1 MLKNKKMS
9 TMITTSVSLVAAIS
23 IICLFILANYNMSVA
38 MRKTAMNNMKTSLE
52 AREKIV
58 EQYVKDSESLLV
70 AYSKAPVVREVL
82 KNPTNKKLLEKA
94 QKYTTEYYS
103 KLDRWEGVYIS
114 RWSDTYVY
122 AHSNPKVLGITF
134 REGDAL
140 KQLQDAMKSADN
152 VLNNGVIVSP
162 TSKKLI
168 LSTYLPIYD
177 TDGTTPLGFVGGG
190 PYADGLKEVLDSL
203 QVDGLDNAEFAMIN
217 TETKMHIFNRD
228 AKKMATEIKDPQY
241 LAIVDKLQQNP
252 EQKTGSVE
260 YTAEDGET
268 HVAVYRAVSDRG
280 WAVVMSDSKSE
291 IYQMASQNMIML
303 GGVCIIAF
311 LLITILAWIVVKK
324 KTKPLNYVEK
334 SIVQL
339 SELNL
344 AQSRQLAPFI
354 GRRNEI
360 GNIASALDSLYDVFQ
375 SIIKTLRECT
385 SSLNVASGTMND
397 ASSTLL
403 SGVEDNAATTEELA
417 ASIVTTNGAIE
428 VANKEIAQISELV
441 NKVKKKVELGEERS
455 SSLMSMS
462 EEMKELA
469 NNSLQETDEKMNEN
483 RRAIED
489 AMKELHT
496 LTRINDMVAQIIDIS
511 DQTNLLSLNAS
522 IEAARAGEAG
532 RGFAVVAEEIG
543 NLASNSSE
551 AAAQIQN
558 ICAETNSYIE
568 RIQNCFQNMVT
579 FMTDDVEKRLQS
591 LSSYANESNVSVES
605 VQGIMLEIQEASS
618 IFAESITKLR
628 GQLDTVQISSNEN
641 ELGVQ
646 GIVEKNE
653 QTSETAEVLVDVVKE
668 NKHNAE
674 SIQTIVSRFSK

>member
-9 TMITTSVSLVAAIS
+9 TVITTSVSLVAAIS
-23 IICLFILANYNMSVA
+23 IICLFIVANYNMSVA

-70 AYSKAPVVREVL
+70 AYSKAPIVREVL

-140 KQLQDAMKSADN
+140 KQLQDAMKSADD

-268 HVAVYRAVSDRG
+268 HVAVYRAVPDRG

-291 IYQMASQNMIML
+291 IYQTASQNMIML

-324 KTKPLNYVEK
+324 KTKPLNYIEK

-568 RIQNCFQNMVT
+568 RIQSCFQNMVT

>member
-354 GRRNEI
+354 GRKNEI

-568 RIQNCFQNMVT
+568 RIQSCFQNMVT

>member
-324 KTKPLNYVEK
+324 KTKPLNYIEK

-568 RIQNCFQNMVT
+568 RIQSCFQNMVT

>member
-9 TMITTSVSLVAAIS
+9 TVITISVSIVAAIS
-23 IICLFILANYNMSVA
+23 IVCLFFVANYNMSTA
-38 MRKTAMNNMKTSLE
+38 MRETAMNNMKTSLE
-52 AREKIV
+52 AREQIV
-58 EQYVKDSESLLV
+58 EQYVKDSEALLV
-70 AYSKAPVVREVL
+70 AYSQAPIVAEVV
-82 KNPTNKKLLEKA
+82 KNPTDKKLLEKA
-94 QKYTTEYYS
+94 QKFTTDYYG

-122 AHSNPKVLGITF
+122 AHSNPKALGITF

-140 KQLQDAMKSADN
+140 KALQDSMTKAN
-152 VLNNGVIVSP
+152 GILNNGVLVSP

-168 LSTYLPIYD
+168 LSAYLPIYD
-177 TDGTTPLGFVGGG
+177 TDGKTPIGFVGGG
-190 PYADGLKEVLDSL
+190 PYAETLKEVLDSM
-203 QVDGLDNAEFAMIN
+203 QVEGLKNAEFAMIN
-217 TETKMHIFNRD
+217 TETKTHIFNRD
-228 AKKMATEIKDPQY
+228 AKKMAAEIKDEQY
-241 LAIVDKLQQNP
+241 LAVIDQLQKNP
-252 EQKTGSVE
+252 EKKSGSVE
-260 YTAEDGET
+260 YIAADGAE
-268 HVAVYRAVSDRG
+268 HVAVYRAVGDRG

-291 IYQMASQNMIML
+291 IYQMANQNKIML
-303 GGVCIIAF
+303 GSICVIAF
-311 LLITILAWIVVKK
+311 LLITILAWLVVKK
-324 KTKPLNYVEK
+324 NTKPLKLVEQ

-344 AQSRQLAPFI
+344 AESAKLVPYA
-354 GRRNEI
+354 GHKNEV
-360 GNIASALDSLYDVFQ
+360 GHIATALDSLYEVFRNIVQ
-375 SIIKTLRECT
+375 TLGECT
-385 SSLNVASGTMND
+385 ASLNIASGTMND
-397 ASSTLL
+397 ASVTLL
-403 SGVEDNAATTEELA
+403 NGVEDNAATTEELA
-417 ASIVTTNGAIE
+417 ASIITTNGAIE

-441 NKVKKKVELGEERS
+441 QKVKEKVEQGEERS
-455 SSLMSMS
+455 TSLMNIS

-469 NNSLQETDEKMNEN
+469 TNSLHETDEKMNEN
-483 RRAIED
+483 RREIEE

-511 DQTNLLSLNAS
+511 NQTNLLSLNAS

-568 RIQNCFQNMVT
+568 RIQKCFQNMVA
-579 FMTDDVEKRLQS
+579 FMTEDVGKRLQS
-591 LSSYANESNVSVES
+591 LSTYANESNVSVES
-605 VQGIMLEIQEASS
+605 VQGIMVEIQEASR
-618 IFAESITKLR
+618 IFAESITKMR

-641 ELGVQ
+641 EMGVQ

-653 QTSETAEVLVDVVKE
+653 QTNETAEVLVDIVKE
-668 NKHNAE
+668 NKQNAE